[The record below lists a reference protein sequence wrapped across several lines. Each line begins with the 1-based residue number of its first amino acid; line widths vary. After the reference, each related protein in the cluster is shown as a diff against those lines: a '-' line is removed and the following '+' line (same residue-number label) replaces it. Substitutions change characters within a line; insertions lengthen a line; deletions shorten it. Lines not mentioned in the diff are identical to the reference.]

1 MIPDIVDE
9 PEPID
14 FTWFWF
20 VGKAKLN
27 LSFKE
32 TGRLTL
38 RMFGK
43 LYQHYK
49 NDYDLEMRL
58 WKADKTYAVAH
69 KESQQ
74 DEEWF

>member
-1 MIPDIVDE
+1 MDE

-14 FTWFWF
+14 FTWFYF
-20 VGKAKLN
+20 IGKAKLN

-38 RMFGK
+38 TTFNKFFG
-43 LYQHYK
+43 HYK
-49 NDYDLEMRL
+49 SLWSMEMRL
-58 WKADKTYAVAH
+58 TQANMTYEEAYN
-69 KESQQ
+69 KSQQ

>member
-1 MIPDIVDE
+1 M
-9 PEPID
+9 D

-20 VGKAKLN
+20 IGRAKLG
-27 LSFKE
+27 LTFKE

-38 RMFGK
+38 RMFGR

-49 NDYDLEMRL
+49 NDYDLELRL
-58 WKADKTYAVAH
+58 WKADKTYADAH
-69 KESQQ
+69 RMSQQ